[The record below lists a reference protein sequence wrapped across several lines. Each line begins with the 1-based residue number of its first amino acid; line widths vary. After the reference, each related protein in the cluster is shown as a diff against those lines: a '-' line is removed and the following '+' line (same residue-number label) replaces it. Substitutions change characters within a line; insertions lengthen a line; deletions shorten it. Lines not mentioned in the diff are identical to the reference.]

1 MSAIKLYTIHS
12 TKASKI
18 GWYYDE
24 ATKQGICVV
33 EFPNRKEPK
42 KDGPRYMYWPV
53 SNEMFSEVF
62 KAKSK
67 GEWITKN
74 LIENKNVSCQKIGQ
88 PKML

>member
-1 MSAIKLYTIHS
+1 MAGITLYTIHS

-18 GWYYDE
+18 GWYFDE

-33 EFPNRKEPK
+33 EFPNRKDKNLPR
-42 KDGPRYMYWPV
+42 PRYMYWPV

-67 GEWITKN
+67 GQWIDEK
-74 LIENKNVSCQKIGQ
+74 LINNKEVSCQKIGQ

>member
-18 GWYYDE
+18 GWYFDE

-33 EFPNRKEPK
+33 EFPNRKDKNWP
-42 KDGPRYMYWPV
+42 GPRYMYWPV

-67 GEWITKN
+67 GQWIDEK
-74 LIENKNVSCQKIGQ
+74 LINNKEVSCQKIGQ